1 MDEPEAS
8 PPASLTV
15 TPLTTLRELSLPDGR
30 EILLLGTAHVSKRSV
45 ADVARAVEELQ
56 PDTIAVELCEA
67 RYRNL
72 TDREA
77 WRRLDVFKVLRE
89 GKAPLLLSS
98 LVMTSF
104 QRRIAKELGVT
115 PGAEMLEAIERAN
128 EKDLPIELIDRDIQ
142 VTLRRTW
149 SRLGWWAKL
158 KLMAQLVGSLFVGQE
173 IDEEMIEKLKEEE
186 ELAGLLEAM
195 AAALP
200 QVKSTL
206 IDERDRYMAQRLRQT
221 GGRRVLAV
229 VGAGHLAGIAA
240 NLDAASD
247 LAELERVPPR
257 SWAPRL
263 VAWLIPLAIV
273 ALLVVGFLRGG
284 LEESMTSVALW
295 VLVNGTLAAL
305 GALAAFGHPLTIAA
319 AFVAAPITSLNPLIA
334 AGWVAGL
341 VQAWIHRPTVSDLED
356 LPEDITT
363 LKGFWGNSVS
373 RILLVVVLANL
384 GSMLGTFVAGG
395 WIAARTL

>member
-1 MDEPEAS
+1 VTS
-8 PPASLTV
+8 PFP
-15 TPLTTLRELSLPDGR
+15 TLREHTLADGR
-30 EILLLGTAHVSKRSV
+30 TILLLGTAHVSRKSV
-45 ADVARAVEELQ
+45 EDVARAVVELA
-56 PDTIAVELCEA
+56 PDEVAVELCEA

-72 TDREA
+72 TDHEA
-77 WRRLDVFKVLRE
+77 WRKLDIFKVLKE

-115 PGAEMLEAIERAN
+115 PGAEMLEAIERAR
-128 EKDLPIELIDRDIQ
+128 EKGLPLELIDRDIQ

-158 KLMAQLVGSLFVGQE
+158 KLLTQLVGSLFVGQE
-173 IDEEMIEKLKEEE
+173 IDEEMVEKLKQEE

-206 IDERDRYMAQRLRQT
+206 IDERDRYMAQRLRAT
-221 GGRRVLAV
+221 KGRRVLAV
-229 VGAGHLAGIAA
+229 VGAGHLAGISEH
-240 NLDAASD
+240 LG
-247 LAELERVPPR
+247 AETELGPLLEVPPR
-257 SWAPRL
+257 SWGPRI

-273 ALLVVGFLRGG
+273 GLLVAGFVRGG
-284 LEESMTSVALW
+284 LEESITSITVW
-295 VLVNGTLAAL
+295 VLVNGICAAL
-305 GALAAFGHPLTIAA
+305 GALAAFGHPLTIAS
-319 AFVAAPITSLNPLIA
+319 AFVAAPLTSLNPLVA

-341 VQAWIHRPTVSDLED
+341 VQASIHRPTVSDLED
-356 LPEDITT
+356 LAEDITT
-363 LKGFWGNSVS
+363 FKGFWSNSVS
-373 RILLVVVLANL
+373 RVLLVVVLANL
-384 GSMLGTFVAGG
+384 GSMLGTFLAGG